1 MRTTPAFR
9 RPAHPGLRLLLPA
22 AILLS
27 LTLVLPHARANDD
40 TAAVGYTSVN
50 AGTATPL
57 DISGGWGLNATE
69 IYVVPFRINTLGNY
83 SLTSLSFLFQSQ
95 SYGGDPNTSGGD
107 QHGGGPPPTDD
118 SSEGG
123 PIYSQYPNAG
133 ELSIQVFSSLP
144 DSLTLPTSLVN
155 FASFSGYPNGGG
167 IVTFTPLSSPT
178 LNSDTTYFLSVYKPI
193 NPYSAITWGMP
204 SGSPADSPLGFD
216 PITGLHDNGTRFPF
230 HKVTA
235 DGVTNHYDII
245 GGFSL
250 TATAVSAI
258 PEPATTAVILGGSMI
273 AAALWVRR
281 RRTKVAESRTRI
293 DPDLS

>member
-9 RPAHPGLRLLLPA
+9 RPPLPGLRLLLPA

-27 LTLVLPHARANDD
+27 LTLVLPPTRANDA
-40 TAAVGYTSVN
+40 TAAVGYTSIN
-50 AGTATPL
+50 TGIATPSDL
-57 DISGGWGLNATE
+57 SGGWGLSTTE

-83 SLTSLSFLFQSQ
+83 SLTSLSLLFQSQ

-107 QHGGGPPPTDD
+107 QHGGGPPPTDG

-123 PIYSQYPNAG
+123 PIYSLYPNAG

-144 DSLTLPTSLVN
+144 DSLTLPTSLVT
-155 FASFSGYPNGGG
+155 FAALHGYPNGGG

-178 LNSDTTYFLSVYKPI
+178 LNPDTTYFLSVYKPI

-204 SGSPADSPLGFD
+204 SGSLADSPLGFD

-258 PEPATTAVILGGSMI
+258 PEPATTAVILGGGVL

-281 RRTKVAESRTRI
+281 RRTKVAESRTWI
-293 DPDLS
+293 SPDLS

>member
-1 MRTTPAFR
+1 MRSTPTFR
-9 RPAHPGLRLLLPA
+9 RPTLPGLRLLLTA

-27 LTLVLPHARANDD
+27 LTLVLPHARAADD
-40 TAAVGYTSVN
+40 TATVGYTSIN
-50 AGTATPL
+50 TGTATPL
-57 DISGGWGLNATE
+57 DLSGGWGLRATE

-83 SLTSLSFLFQSQ
+83 SLTSLSLLFQSQ

-107 QHGGGPPPTDD
+107 QHGGGPG
-118 SSEGG
+118 GG
-123 PIYSQYPNAG
+123 PIYSVYPHAS

-144 DSLTLPTSLVN
+144 DSLTLPTSLVT
-155 FASFSGYPNGGG
+155 FAASNGYPNGGG

-178 LNSDTTYFLSVYKPI
+178 LNADTTYFLSVYKPI

-258 PEPATTAVILGGSMI
+258 PEPATTAVILGGSVI
-273 AAALWVRR
+273 AAARWVRR
-281 RRTKVAESRTRI
+281 RRT
-293 DPDLS
+293 